1 MYKNSKRDEVYNR
14 SMSFFLPIFFIILGL
29 PFTYTTGHH
38 RHNIIHIIE
47 DMMNTFPL
55 ENIDQVKT
63 YSATVKKLFLTALSQ
78 ELLW

>member
-1 MYKNSKRDEVYNR
+1 MYKNSKRDEVYTR

-29 PFTYTTGHH
+29 PFTYISGHH
-38 RHNIIHIIE
+38 KHNIIHIIE

-63 YSATVKKLFLTALSQ
+63 YSTTVKKLFLTALSQ
-78 ELLW
+78 